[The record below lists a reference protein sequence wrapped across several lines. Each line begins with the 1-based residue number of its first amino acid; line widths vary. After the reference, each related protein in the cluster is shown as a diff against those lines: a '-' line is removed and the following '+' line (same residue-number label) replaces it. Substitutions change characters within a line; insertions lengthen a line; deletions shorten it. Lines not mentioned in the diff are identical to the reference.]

1 MSRPPRSAAFDPQRL
16 VLARRRQRPRSPQ
29 PQRPPAHEHFAP
41 GRPDIVARRSQLL
54 ARAHRLAAAQHD
66 LACQMAEVR
75 EDLAVLR
82 AVMWPELD
90 RHLVQGLRHT
100 THGGPPPLP
109 PPAPNATPL
118 RAADLRYAALAI
130 LVDAREP
137 LTLFE
142 IHRRLH
148 HRGYVLAGR
157 HPVQQLADALA
168 YEHENGRAHRTARGT
183 YEACE
188 LSPHRRRRS
197 RQEFTLDN
205 TVDPWTPPQG
215 WTESRLQPHPEP
227 FPRRRSWRHRPW
239 QQE

>member
-1 MSRPPRSAAFDPQRL
+1 MTRPARSAAFDPQRL

-29 PQRPPAHEHFAP
+29 PQRPPAHERFAP
-41 GRPDIVARRSQLL
+41 RRPDIAARRAALL
-54 ARAHRLAAAQHD
+54 ARAHHLAAAQHD

-90 RHLVQGLRHT
+90 HHLIQGFRHT
-100 THGGPPPLP
+100 TDNGPPPLP

-118 RAADLRYAALAI
+118 RAAALRYAALAV
-130 LVDAREP
+130 LADAHEP

-157 HPVQQLADALA
+157 HPVQQLADALG
-168 YEHENGRAHRTARGT
+168 YEHECGRAHRTARGT
-183 YEACE
+183 YELGE
-188 LSPHRRRRS
+188 LTPHRRRSRS
-197 RQEFTLDN
+197 EFTIDN
-205 TVDPWTPPQG
+205 TTEPWTPPHG
-215 WTESRLQPHPEP
+215 WTDSRLQPHPEP
-227 FPRRRSWRHRPW
+227 FPRRRPWRNRWW
-239 QQE
+239 QQDE